1 MIRINGKE
9 FPSQWEELSPQQWLG
24 VVDAMLEFGAGRC
37 DFNAFQFRIVEAMV
51 GKLPQDPGNAVL
63 CENVFRLSEVFS
75 WPYVYSYRDQRYEH
89 LSDRMKELLRHHL
102 PSQLDQSDPEV
113 RVASSFE
120 AQVRTA
126 SIRMR
131 YCHRCCP
138 CCTPCLEKK
147 IPCARRATYP
157 IRRKWR

>member
-37 DFNAFQFRIVEAMV
+37 DFNAFQIRLVEAVV

-89 LSDRMKELLRHHL
+89 LSDGMKELLRHHL

-113 RVASSFE
+113 RVASHL
-120 AQVRTA
+120 RLRCA
-126 SIRMR
+126 STCVLPRSCSR
-131 YCHRCCP
+131 YCPPTAASGDMRSV
-138 CCTPCLEKK
+138 
-147 IPCARRATYP
+147 
-157 IRRKWR
+157 